1 MPKDWKPQPAVDLP
15 DGLLLFDGYCHVCS
29 GSVRFL
35 LLRDHTRQFTY
46 VPCQSPW
53 GYEIMAR
60 FGIDRDFAESFAFV
74 DREGILFKSDA
85 GIAALSRLPAWRW
98 IAVFRYVPRMLRD
111 WAYDILARNRYNWF
125 GKRDTCLVLPPG
137 TQARLLTEPPAP
149 RKSDVAT

>member
-1 MPKDWKPQPAVDLP
+1 MRKDWKPVPAADLP

-35 LLRDHTRQFTY
+35 LERDHTQQFTY

-53 GYEIMAR
+53 GNEIMER

-74 DREGILFKSDA
+74 DKGQILFKSDA
-85 GIAALSRLPAWRW
+85 AIAAASRLPAWRW
-98 IAVFRYVPRMLRD
+98 VSFLRYVPRALRD

-125 GKRDTCLVLPPG
+125 GKRDTCLVLPPE
-137 TQARLLTEPPAP
+137 TRARFLTEAPAK
-149 RKSDVAT
+149 R